1 MSILIDKKTKLLV
14 QGITGRE
21 GEFHT
26 KQMIE
31 YGTNVV
37 AGMTPGRG
45 GEKILGVPVFDTVAQ
60 AVAKTG
66 ANTSIIY
73 VPARGCADAILEAAN
88 AGIALVICITEG
100 VPVIDMM
107 RVTRR
112 LSETGTRLIGPNCPG
127 LISPGKAKVGIIPG
141 SICAPGP
148 VGIVARSGTL
158 TYEVIHALTQRKIG
172 QSTCV
177 GMGGDPVHGLGFIQV
192 LEMFEQD
199 PQTQAIALIGE
210 IGGTDEQIAAEYIKK
225 HMTKPVVAFVAGQ
238 TAPPGKR
245 MGHAGAIIEGGTG
258 TAEEKIEQFKK
269 AGVPV
274 ARFPGEVAELIAA
287 KLAKTKK
294 PVVKKAKAA
303 PIKKTVRK

>member
-1 MSILIDKKTKLLV
+1 MSILVDKNTRLLV

-21 GEFHT
+21 GMFHT
-26 KQMIE
+26 KNSIE

-45 GEKILGVPVFDTVAQ
+45 GDQVLGVPVFDTVKE

-66 ANTSIIY
+66 ANTSVIY
-73 VPARGCADAILEAAN
+73 VPARGCADAILEAAD
-88 AGIALVICITEG
+88 AGIQLVICITEG

-112 LSETGTRLIGPNCPG
+112 LSETGTLLVGPNCPG
-127 LISPGKAKVGIIPG
+127 LISPGKSKVGIIPG
-141 SICAPGP
+141 NICAPGP

-172 QSTCV
+172 QSTCA
-177 GMGGDPVHGLGFIQV
+177 GIGGDPVHGLGFIEV
-192 LEMFEQD
+192 LEMFESD
-199 PQTQAIALIGE
+199 PQTH
-210 IGGTDEQIAAEYIKK
+210 EQKAAEYIKK

-258 TAEEKIEQFKK
+258 TAAEKIEAFKK

-274 ARFPGEVAELIAA
+274 ARFPGEVAELIAQ
-287 KLAKTKK
+287 KLAAKKPGTKK
-294 PVVKKAKAA
+294 SKPA
-303 PIKKTVRK
+303 PKKKTRK

>member
-1 MSILIDKKTKLLV
+1 MSILIDKKTKLIV
-14 QGITGRE
+14 QGMTGRE
-21 GEFHT
+21 GEFHSR
-26 KQMIE
+26 QMID

-37 AGMTPGRG
+37 GGMTPGRG
-45 GEKILGVPVFDTVAQ
+45 GETVLGKPIFDTMAQ
-60 AVAKTG
+60 AVEKTG

-73 VPARGCADAILEAAN
+73 VPARGSADAILEAVD
-88 AGIALVICITEG
+88 AGIELVICITEG
-100 VPVIDMM
+100 VPVTDMM
-107 RVTRR
+107 RVAKR
-112 LSETGTRLIGPNCPG
+112 LDETGVKLIGPNCPG

-141 SICAPGP
+141 NICKQGP
-148 VGIVARSGTL
+148 VGLVSRSGTL

-177 GMGGDPVHGLGFIQV
+177 GIGGDPVHGLGFIDT

-199 PQTQAIALIGE
+199 PQTKLVVLIGE
-210 IGGTDEQIAAEYIKK
+210 IGGTDEEKAAEYIKK

-258 TAEEKIEQFKK
+258 TAADKIAAFKR

-274 ARFPGEVAELIAA
+274 ARFPGEVAELVEERMK
-287 KLAKTKK
+287 KLAKPKKAASKK
-294 PVVKKAKAA
+294 PAKKKAK
-303 PIKKTVRK
+303 

>member
-1 MSILIDKKTKLLV
+1 MSILIDKKTRLIV

-45 GEKILGVPVFDTVAQ
+45 GEKVLGVPVFDTVAQ
-60 AVAKTG
+60 AVEKTG
-66 ANTSIIY
+66 ANTSVIY
-73 VPARGCADAILEAAN
+73 VPARGCADAIMEAAD
-88 AGIALVICITEG
+88 AGIKLVVCITEG
-100 VPVIDMM
+100 VPVTDML

-112 LSETGTRLIGPNCPG
+112 LAETGTLLVGPNCPG
-127 LISPGKAKVGIIPG
+127 LISPGKSKVGIIPG
-141 SICAPGP
+141 NVCMPGP

-177 GMGGDPVHGLGFIQV
+177 GMGGDPVHGLGFIEV
-192 LEMFEQD
+192 LEMFECD
-199 PQTQAIALIGE
+199 PQTKAIVLIGE
-210 IGGTDEQIAAEYIKK
+210 IGGTDEEKAAEFIKK
-225 HMTKPVVAFVAGQ
+225 NIRKPVVAFVAGQ

-258 TAEEKIEQFKK
+258 TAAEKIAAFQKV
-269 AGVPV
+269 GVPV
-274 ARFPGEVAELIAA
+274 ARFPGEVAELIAQ
-287 KLAKTKK
+287 KLAK
-294 PVVKKAKAA
+294 PAKSKIVA
-303 PIKKTVRK
+303 KNKSRK

>member
-1 MSILIDKKTKLLV
+1 MSILIDKKTKLIV

-73 VPARGCADAILEAAN
+73 VPARGCADAILEAAS
-88 AGIALVICITEG
+88 AGIQLVICITEG

-112 LSETGTRLIGPNCPG
+112 LAETGTLLVGPNCPG
-127 LISPGKAKVGIIPG
+127 LISPGKSKVGIIPG
-141 SICAPGP
+141 NICTSGP

-172 QSTCV
+172 QSTCA
-177 GMGGDPVHGLGFIQV
+177 GIGGDPVHGLGFIEV
-192 LEMFEQD
+192 LEMFERD
-199 PQTQAIALIGE
+199 PQTKAVALIGE
-210 IGGTDEQIAAEYIKK
+210 IGGTDEQKAAEYIKK

-258 TAEEKIEQFKK
+258 TAEEKIEAFKK

-274 ARFPGEVAELIAA
+274 ARFPGEVAELIAQ
-287 KLAKTKK
+287 KLAAKK
-294 PVVKKAKAA
+294 IKAA
-303 PIKKTVRK
+303 SKKKTARK

>member
-1 MSILIDKKTKLLV
+1 MSILIDKKTKLVV
-14 QGITGRE
+14 QGMTGRE

-45 GEKILGVPVFDTVAQ
+45 GEKVLGVPVFDTVAQ
-60 AVAKTG
+60 AVEKTG
-66 ANTSIIY
+66 ANTSVIY
-73 VPARGCADAILEAAN
+73 VPARGCADSILEAAN
-88 AGIALVICITEG
+88 AGIKLVICITEG

-112 LSETGTRLIGPNCPG
+112 LAETGTLLVGPNCPG
-127 LISPGKAKVGIIPG
+127 LISPGKSKVGIIPG
-141 SICAPGP
+141 NICTPGP

-172 QSTCV
+172 QSTCA
-177 GMGGDPVHGLGFIQV
+177 GIGGDPVHGLGFIEV

-199 PQTQAIALIGE
+199 PQTRAVALIGE
-210 IGGTDEQIAAEYIKK
+210 IGGTDEQKAAEYIKK

-258 TAEEKIEQFKK
+258 TAAEKIEAFKK

-274 ARFPGEVAELIAA
+274 ARFPGEVAELIAQ
-287 KLAKTKK
+287 KLAATKK
-294 PVVKKAKAA
+294 PAAKKSKTT
-303 PIKKTVRK
+303 PKKKTRK

>member
-1 MSILIDKKTKLLV
+1 MSILIDKKTKLVV
-14 QGITGRE
+14 QGMTGRE

-45 GEKILGVPVFDTVAQ
+45 GEKVLGVPVFDTVAE
-60 AVAKTG
+60 AVDKTG

-73 VPARGCADAILEAAN
+73 VPARGCADSILEAAN
-88 AGIALVICITEG
+88 AGIKLVVCITEG

-112 LSETGTRLIGPNCPG
+112 LAEMGTLLVGPNCPG
-127 LISPGKAKVGIIPG
+127 LISPGKSKVGIIPG
-141 SICAPGP
+141 NICTPGP

-172 QSTCV
+172 QSTCA
-177 GMGGDPVHGLGFIQV
+177 GIGGDPVHGLGFIEV
-192 LEMFEQD
+192 LEMFEND
-199 PQTQAIALIGE
+199 PQTKAIALIGE
-210 IGGTDEQIAAEYIKK
+210 IGGTDEQKAADYIKK

-258 TAEEKIEQFKK
+258 TAAEKIEAFKK

-274 ARFPGEVAELIAA
+274 ARFPGEVAELIAQ
-287 KLAKTKK
+287 KLAATKK
-294 PVVKKAKAA
+294 PAVKKSKTTLK
-303 PIKKTVRK
+303 KKTRK

>member
-45 GEKILGVPVFDTVAQ
+45 GETVLGVPVFDTVRQ
-60 AVAKTG
+60 AVAQTG
-66 ANTSIIY
+66 ANTSVIY
-73 VPARGCADAILEAAN
+73 VPARGCADSIIEAAN
-88 AGIALVICITEG
+88 AGIKLVVCITEG
-100 VPVIDMM
+100 VPVTDMM

-112 LSETGTRLIGPNCPG
+112 LAETGTLLVGPNCPG

-141 SICAPGP
+141 NVCMPGP

-177 GMGGDPVHGLGFIQV
+177 GMGGDPVHGLGFIEV
-192 LEMFEQD
+192 LEMFERD
-199 PQTQAIALIGE
+199 SQTKAIVLIGE
-210 IGGTDEQIAAEYIKK
+210 IGGTDEEKAAAFIKK
-225 HMTKPVVAFVAGQ
+225 NVRKPVVAFVAGQ

-258 TAEEKIEQFKK
+258 TAAEKIAAFKK

-274 ARFPGEVAELIAA
+274 ARFPGEVAELVAQ
-287 KLAKTKK
+287 KLKAKTAQKK
-294 PVVKKAKAA
+294 SGK
-303 PIKKTVRK
+303 

>member
-31 YGTNVV
+31 YGTKVV

-45 GEKILGVPVFDTVAQ
+45 GEQVLGVPVFDTVAQ
-60 AVAKTG
+60 AVAETG

-88 AGIALVICITEG
+88 AGIQLVVCITEG
-100 VPVIDMM
+100 VPVTDMM
-107 RVTRR
+107 RVNRR
-112 LSETGTRLIGPNCPG
+112 LQETGTLFVGPNCPG
-127 LISPGKAKVGIIPG
+127 LISPGKSKVGIIPG
-141 SICAPGP
+141 NICLPGP

-158 TYEVIHALTQRKIG
+158 TYEVIYALTQRKIG

-177 GMGGDPVHGLGFIQV
+177 GIGGDPVHGLGFIEV
-192 LEMFEQD
+192 LEMFEND
-199 PQTQAIALIGE
+199 PQTQAIVLIGE
-210 IGGTDEQIAAEYIKK
+210 IGGTDEEKAAAFIKK
-225 HMTKPVVAFVAGQ
+225 NVSKPVVAFVAGQ

-258 TAEEKIEQFKK
+258 TAAEKIAAFKK

-274 ARFPGEVAELIAA
+274 ARFPGEVAELVAQ
-287 KLAKTKK
+287 KLARKK
-294 PVVKKAKAA
+294 K
-303 PIKKTVRK
+303 